1 MHVTKREIERE
12 RAIKYSRGRLT
23 LVVAMCV
30 CVCVYV
36 CVCVR
41 VPTCSAHFY
50 LFKEIKERISEVL
63 VFLSIECAR

>member
-12 RAIKYSRGRLT
+12 RAIKFPGEVDPRS
-23 LVVAMCV
+23 CDV